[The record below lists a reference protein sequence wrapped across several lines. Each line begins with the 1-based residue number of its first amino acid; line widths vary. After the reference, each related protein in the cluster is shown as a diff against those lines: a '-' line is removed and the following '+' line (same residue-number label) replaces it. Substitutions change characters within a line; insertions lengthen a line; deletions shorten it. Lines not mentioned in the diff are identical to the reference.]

1 MGVQKTARL
10 LCIGR
15 KDMTYCEIALAN
27 EFGGGDRT
35 YDYVLPK
42 EMEGKVNIG
51 MRVIVPFGRRNN
63 MAEAFVVALKN
74 TTDVPDSKI
83 KQIAKV
89 IDKEAVFSA
98 DMLEL
103 ALWMRER
110 YFSSLSRIL
119 SSMLPSALKT
129 KKETVVYICADW
141 EDEELSVLAVD
152 MLKFIDDCG
161 GEADKNTLTEYF
173 GDEAHGEIYSLRVKG
188 ILKEKKVS
196 LERDSEKTAR
206 FVSLSDDEGK
216 RAMLREKT
224 LKDKRLEGRVKVIDY
239 LEKNGDTELV
249 KIKNELGIS
258 DSPVNSLVK
267 DGIAVIKTKVIM
279 RGAISASGIENKN
292 ITLNKGQQEAVCT
305 ILDEFEKNKKTP
317 VYVYGIT
324 GSGKTEVY
332 IKAVEKAIENGGQ
345 AIILVP
351 EISLTSQMVDRFC
364 ARFGDKVSLTHSR
377 LSSGERIDQWKK
389 AKRGDISVMIGP
401 RSAVFTPFENLKL
414 IIADEEHE
422 PSYRCDMPPRYDT
435 VEVAEKLC
443 NIKNAVFVMG
453 SATPSVENF
462 SRAKEGR
469 IGFCVMNERPSDAAL
484 PEIKVVDMRQEL
496 MEGNRSMFSSALKEG
511 IEKALE
517 EKRQIILFIN
527 RRGYSSFV
535 SCRKCGYVME
545 CTNCKVNYTYH
556 KSTDSLVCHYCGKRA
571 AMPKVCPECGSKY
584 IRHFGTG
591 TQKIEQEIKRVFPE
605 ARVLRMDKDTTA
617 RKHSHEDIIRAFSN
631 READIL
637 IGTQM
642 VAKGLDFPGVSL
654 VGVMAA
660 DMSLN
665 TGDFRSQERTFEL
678 ITQVA
683 GRAGRADDKG
693 RVVVQTYSPENYSIN
708 TSAKQD
714 YEGFYNEEIK
724 MREMMEYPP
733 FSSVYL
739 VSFVGNDEKK
749 VCDTAESFKAEL
761 LKTAFDGGVLGPA
774 PEYISKIKGDYRYSM
789 YIKGEY
795 KEVKEYLHKVYDTFT
810 PLKDVRFFAT
820 ALSREVVTE

>member
-1 MGVQKTARL
+1 
-10 LCIGR
+10 
-15 KDMTYCEIALAN
+15 MTYCEVALAN

-35 YDYVLPK
+35 YDYALPK
-42 EMEGKVNIG
+42 ELEGKVNIG

-63 MAEAFVVALKN
+63 MAEAFVVALRN
-74 TTDVPDSKI
+74 TTDVPEGKI
-83 KQIAKV
+83 KAVVKV

-98 DMLEL
+98 DMLSL
-103 ALWMRER
+103 AIWMRER
-110 YFSSLSRIL
+110 YFSPLSRIL
-119 SSMLPSALKT
+119 SAMLPSALKT
-129 KKETVVYICADW
+129 KRETVVYICAEW
-141 EDEELSVLAVD
+141 EDEELSVLASD

-173 GDEAHGEIYSLRVKG
+173 GDEAHGEIYALKVKG
-188 ILKEKKVS
+188 ILKERRVS
-196 LERDSEKTAR
+196 FERDNEKTAR
-206 FVSLSDDEGK
+206 FISLSEDEEK
-216 RAMLREKT
+216 RALLREKAA
-224 LKDKRLEGRVKVIDY
+224 KDKRLEARIKVIDY
-239 LEKNGDTELV
+239 LEKNGDTEIV
-249 KIKNELGIS
+249 KIKNELGLS
-258 DSPVNSLVK
+258 DSPINTLVK
-267 DGIAVIKTKVIM
+267 DKIALIKTKVIM
-279 RGAISASGIENKN
+279 RGAINAAGIENKN
-292 ITLNKGQQEAVCT
+292 IVLNKGQQEAICT
-305 ILDEFEKNKKTP
+305 ILDEFDKDEKTP

-345 AIILVP
+345 AIMLVP

-389 AKRGDISVMIGP
+389 AKKGEISVMIGP

-443 NIKNAVFVMG
+443 SIKNAVFVMG

-462 SRAKEGR
+462 SRAKDGH
-469 IGFCVMNERPSDAAL
+469 IKLCTLKERPVNAAL
-484 PEIKVVDMRQEL
+484 PEISVVDMRREL
-496 MEGNRSMFSSALKEG
+496 MEGNRSMFSSSLRDG
-511 IEKALE
+511 IAKALE

-545 CTNCKVNYTYH
+545 CTSCNVNYTYH
-556 KSTDSLVCHYCGKRA
+556 RSTDSLVCHYCGKRA
-571 AMPKVCPECGSKY
+571 AMPKVCPECGSKC

-591 TQKIEQEIKRVFPE
+591 TQKIEQEIKRTFPE

-693 RVVVQTYSPENYSIN
+693 RVIVQTYAPENYSIL
-708 TSAKQD
+708 TAARQD
-714 YEGFYNEEIK
+714 YQSFYDEEIK

-733 FSSVYL
+733 FKGVYL
-739 VSFVGNDEKK
+739 VSFAGSDEKK

-761 LKTAFDGGVLGPA
+761 LKTGFCGSLLGPA

-795 KEVKEYLHKVYDTFT
+795 KEIKEYLHKVYDTFT
-810 PLKDVRFFAT
+810 PVKDVRFFVT